1 MQDNTTMRSGRR
13 GGGTSRVEVTGV
25 SRDGFSLRI
34 GRRERFVRFED
45 FPWFRDAAVAQIM
58 KVTLPS
64 AHHLHWPDLDVDL
77 AVESL
82 DHPERYPLVSRIP
95 TAPGARQTR
104 SQIKERLKPYKAK
117 KRR

>member
-1 MQDNTTMRSGRR
+1 MKSARR
-13 GGGTSRVEVTGV
+13 GDGTSRVEVTNV
-25 SRDGFSLRI
+25 SREGFSLVI

-45 FPWFRDAAVAQIM
+45 FPWFRDASIAQIM

-64 AHHLHWPDLDVDL
+64 PHHLHWPDLDVDL

-82 DHPERYPLVSRIP
+82 DHPERYPLISRVRP
-95 TAPGARQTR
+95 ATRARPKR
-104 SQIKERLKPYKAK
+104 SLVKEPVRPYKAK